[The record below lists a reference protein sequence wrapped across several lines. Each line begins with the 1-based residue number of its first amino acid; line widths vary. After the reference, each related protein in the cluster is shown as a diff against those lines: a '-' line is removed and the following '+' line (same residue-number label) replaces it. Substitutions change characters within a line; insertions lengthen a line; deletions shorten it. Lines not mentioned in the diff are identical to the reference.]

1 MHLWK
6 IQNGIPSLADNFLV
20 AGGTSVGIG
29 GFVLTLD
36 RALEFFEARGFNYLG
51 YAVVFLA
58 FGTLG
63 GLGLWLFRRNE
74 KRLRAEVIIPRR
86 VFGFGIAAVLILVT
100 TSLVAQ
106 VFRLPLMST
115 GSIVVGIYTFLYTF
129 VVKAALRWP
138 ARTATFSLCLSLVVG
153 AVGVLTQFLNLAR
166 P

>member
-1 MHLWK
+1 
-6 IQNGIPSLADNFLV
+6 
-20 AGGTSVGIG
+20 
-29 GFVLTLD
+29 
-36 RALEFFEARGFNYLG
+36 
-51 YAVVFLA
+51 VFLA